1 LFFVGLAFAQN
12 NFFERKTNLQC
23 INALELK
30 MKQFLEFIPLVIF
43 FLVYKSVD
51 IYAATG
57 ALMASMAL
65 LTAYQYFKNGKLE
78 KMQIITFAMI
88 MIFGTFTLVL
98 HDDAFIKWKVTVVY
112 ALFSIALLVTQFVY
126 KNPAIKQML
135 GKELNLPDH
144 VWNNLNMAWT
154 LFFATLGAL
163 NVYVAFYLP
172 VEVWVNFK
180 VFGLMGI
187 TLIFTLLSGV
197 YLYKY
202 LPKETQEK
210 TIQKKVDKED

>member
-1 LFFVGLAFAQN
+1 
-12 NFFERKTNLQC
+12 
-23 INALELK
+23 

-57 ALMASMAL
+57 ALMASMSA

-112 ALFSIALLVTQFVY
+112 ALFSIALLVTQFIY
-126 KNPAIKQML
+126 KNPEIKQML
-135 GKELNLPDH
+135 GKELKLPEH
-144 VWNNLNMAWT
+144 VWNNLNMAWAI
-154 LFFATLGAL
+154 FFAALSAL

-180 VFGLMGI
+180 AFGLMGI
-187 TLIFTLLSGV
+187 TLVFTVLSGL

-202 LPKETQEK
+202 LPKDTANDVQND
-210 TIQKKVDKED
+210 QNSDQNNKED